1 MYGTLAMTSIVTA
14 LTMAASMFE
23 MIPEPN
29 GFEVILSFAVIF
41 GVQMSRELVNE
52 RWRLGGLLAFGFL
65 QGWQIGPLTRSYFQV
80 DPEIVLSAIIGTVL
94 AFVSFSGVA
103 IFSRR
108 RSHLYLGGL
117 LSFATLFL
125 LGTSLFSVMFNFSLY
140 LGMFIFCFYIIYDTQ
155 MIIERVESAG
165 DGVDRLGVDGALQLF
180 TNLIGICVRLMA
192 IIAKLND
199 GKDKSKEKSKRK

>member
-1 MYGTLAMTSIVTA
+1 
-14 LTMAASMFE
+14 MAASMFE

-155 MIIERVESAG
+155 MII
-165 DGVDRLGVDGALQLF
+165 DRLGVDGALQLF
-180 TNLIGICVRLMA
+180 TNLIGIFVRLMA